1 MNTLTYQD
9 YINYLSYYFNKYDP
23 SKFKSD
29 EDLKY
34 YHLLNE
40 RLERSKSLPASV
52 LNSPILG
59 NVNLDKDTL
68 RAISEMKSLANSNS
82 SKNNRFTNLIDR
94 IRREFVFEIDSNKL
108 IGAAISLLIVTIL
121 SLVAFLS
128 PETSGLPLSGSA
140 GSGSETTSISSNPL
154 LTVNIG
160 IGSALLALFVL
171 MFAFITNRKR

>member
-1 MNTLTYQD
+1 MDTLTYQD
-9 YINYLSYYFNKYDP
+9 YINYLGYFFNKYDP

-34 YHLLNE
+34 YQLLSE

-82 SKNNRFTNLIDR
+82 SKNNRITNLVNR
-94 IRREFVFEIDSNKL
+94 IRREFVFEIDNNKL
-108 IGAAISLLIVTIL
+108 LGVAISLLIVTIL

-128 PETSGLPLSGSA
+128 PATSGLPLSGSA
-140 GSGSETTSISSNPL
+140 GSGSDTASFSHSL
-154 LTVNIG
+154 LAVNVG

-171 MFAFITNRKR
+171 IFVFITNRKR